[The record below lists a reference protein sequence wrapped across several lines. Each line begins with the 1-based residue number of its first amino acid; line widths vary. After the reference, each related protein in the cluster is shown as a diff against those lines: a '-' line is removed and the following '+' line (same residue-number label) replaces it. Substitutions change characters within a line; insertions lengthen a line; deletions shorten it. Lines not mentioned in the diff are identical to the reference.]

1 MAKLRAGTVGVE
13 GTEGTVGTEGT
24 EEEGTGL
31 GEHLG
36 AAAKAILPLV
46 GVLLVAL
53 FVFVR
58 EKIPHPDEVVLGVVF
73 SLAGMC
79 LFNEGMEAG
88 LSSLGSQTGRALP
101 HAWESAERPDKA
113 VTYKGVLEERLVE
126 AVRPDGSVE
135 RYLPTILIF
144 TG

>member
-1 MAKLRAGTVGVE
+1 MGTV
-13 GTEGTVGTEGT
+13 GT

-79 LFNEGMEAG
+79 IVYFIINFRLMSTTKKTASCRSFH
-88 LSSLGSQTGRALP
+88 Q
-101 HAWESAERPDKA
+101 
-113 VTYKGVLEERLVE
+113 YVLCI
-126 AVRPDGSVE
+126 P
-135 RYLPTILIF
+135 
-144 TG
+144 